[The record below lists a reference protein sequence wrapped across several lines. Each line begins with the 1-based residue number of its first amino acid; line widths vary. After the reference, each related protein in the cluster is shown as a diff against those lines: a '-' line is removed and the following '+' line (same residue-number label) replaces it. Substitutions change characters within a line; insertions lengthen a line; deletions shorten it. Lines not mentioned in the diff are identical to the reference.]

1 SSLVSQSVIV
11 SGPLWTGPLH
21 EASYLTEMLN
31 LAGAWGW
38 AGKDTGTETDTGKL
52 LKQMLDES
60 DPRLPFG
67 FIKLD
72 EVASRAKINSPPLR
86 IVMETIQKENKP
98 REKISL
104 VREMVAQ

>member
-1 SSLVSQSVIV
+1 MFSQSIV

-21 EASYLTEMLN
+21 DASYLTEMLN
-31 LAGAWGW
+31 MAKEWGW
-38 AGKDTGTETDTGKL
+38 AGADTETALEKL

-72 EVASRAKINSPPLR
+72 EVLKYSYS
-86 IVMETIQKENKP
+86 TQF
-98 REKISL
+98 ISCSDW
-104 VREMVAQ
+104 